1 MTKFLRPNKAS
12 LKNAQHFEFIDAFIT
27 VLTAAGLSSAKIAAL
42 LTELRTAFGEE
53 NRLYMIARAS
63 EIIAQR
69 DEADRDRD
77 DKYSRLH
84 AIIRAWAGSG
94 HTTLDA
100 VATAVKKPFELYKV
114 KTSAQLEEESGQL
127 DNLITDLSTSA
138 MQQNLTTLGV
148 MWLYEQM
155 VAAHQLTKSL
165 RLEQGAEE
173 SEKVTGALKAARQAC
188 DELYDKIT
196 YMIEA
201 FTLTADDPAPY
212 EAFIKRWNGTLK
224 IYQDMLDRK
233 SGTSSSGGSSSGNSS
248 NGGSS
253 NSGNG
258 GTSNSGNTGTVE
270 PGGSEQGGTTT
281 PDTPENPGGS
291 GNGGGTGSITPVTP
305 GGDDNGEG
313 GDTPGGDDNNGG
325 GGTGSVTPDT
335 PGGGDNNGGGNNSGG
350 NDEFN

>member
-27 VLTAAGLSSAKIAAL
+27 VLAAAGLSSTKIAAL
-42 LTELRTAFGEE
+42 LLELQTAFGEE

-84 AIIRAWAGSG
+84 AIVRAWAGSG
-94 HTTLDA
+94 HATLDA
-100 VATAVKKPFELYKV
+100 IATAVKKPFELYKV

-138 MQQNLTTLGV
+138 MQQNLTSLGV
-148 MWLYEQM
+148 MWLFEQM

-188 DELYDKIT
+188 DTLYDKIT
-196 YMIEA
+196 YTIEA

-212 EAFIKRWNGTLK
+212 EAFVKLWNGTLK

-233 SGTSSSGGSSSGNSS
+233 SGTSSGGNSGNS
-248 NGGSS
+248 G

-258 GTSNSGNTGTVE
+258 GTTNNGGTE
-270 PGGSEQGGTTT
+270 QGGSEQGGSEQGGT
-281 PDTPENPGGS
+281 DTP
-291 GNGGGTGSITPVTP
+291 
-305 GGDDNGEG
+305 G
-313 GDTPGGDDNNGG
+313 GDTPGG
-325 GGTGSVTPDT
+325 GGTGTITPDPGTGGGDT
-335 PGGGDNNGGGNNSGG
+335 PGGGGDNPGGGGG
-350 NDEFN
+350 DDDDPVGGGSTVD

>member
-27 VLTAAGLSSAKIAAL
+27 VLAAAGLSSTKIAAL
-42 LTELRTAFGEE
+42 LSELQTAFGEE

-94 HTTLDA
+94 NPTLDA
-100 VATAVKKPFELYKV
+100 AATAVKKPFEMYKV
-114 KTSAQLEEESGQL
+114 KTAAQIDEESGQL
-127 DNLITDLSTSA
+127 DNLITDLSTNA
-138 MQQNLTTLGV
+138 MQQNLTSLGV

-155 VAAHQLTKSL
+155 VSAHQLTKSL
-165 RLEQGAEE
+165 RLEQGVEE
-173 SEKVTGALKAARQAC
+173 SVKLTGALKAARQAC
-188 DELYDKIT
+188 DALYDKIT

-212 EAFIKRWNGTLK
+212 EAFVKLWNGTLK

-233 SGTSSSGGSSSGNSS
+233 SGTTSSGGSSSN
-248 NGGSS
+248 NGGSGQQGGTT
-253 NSGNG
+253 NSGNS
-258 GTSNSGNTGTVE
+258 GTTE
-270 PGGSEQGGTTT
+270 PGGSNQNENQNQGGGSNQNENQGGGSNENQGGT
-281 PDTPENPGGS
+281 E
-291 GNGGGTGSITPVTP
+291 NGGG
-305 GGDDNGEG
+305 D
-313 GDTPGGDDNNGG
+313 NGG
-325 GGTGSVTPDT
+325 GDNGGGDN
-335 PGGGDNNGGGNNSGG
+335 GGGDNNGGGGGG
-350 NDEFN
+350 NFGDFN

>member
-27 VLTAAGLSSAKIAAL
+27 VLAAAGLSSTKIAAL
-42 LTELRTAFGEE
+42 LSELQTAFGEE

-94 HTTLDA
+94 NPTLDA
-100 VATAVKKPFELYKV
+100 AATAVKKPFEMYKV
-114 KTSAQLEEESGQL
+114 KTAAQIDEESGQL
-127 DNLITDLSTSA
+127 DNLITDLSTNA
-138 MQQNLTTLGV
+138 MQQNLTSLGV

-155 VAAHQLTKSL
+155 VSAHQLTKSL
-165 RLEQGAEE
+165 RLEQGVEE
-173 SEKVTGALKAARQAC
+173 SVKLTGALKAARQAC
-188 DELYDKIT
+188 DALYDKIT

-212 EAFIKRWNGTLK
+212 EAFIKLWNGTLK

-233 SGTSSSGGSSSGNSS
+233 SGTTSSGGSSSN
-248 NGGSS
+248 NGGSGQQGGTT
-253 NSGNG
+253 NSGNS
-258 GTSNSGNTGTVE
+258 GTTE
-270 PGGSEQGGTTT
+270 PGGSNQNENQNQGGGSNQNENQGGGSNENQGGTEQGGG
-281 PDTPENPGGS
+281 D
-291 GNGGGTGSITPVTP
+291 NGGG
-305 GGDDNGEG
+305 D
-313 GDTPGGDDNNGG
+313 NGG
-325 GGTGSVTPDT
+325 GDN
-335 PGGGDNNGGGNNSGG
+335 GGGDNNGGGGGG
-350 NDEFN
+350 NNFGDFN

>member
-27 VLTAAGLSSAKIAAL
+27 VLAAAGLSSTKIAAL
-42 LTELRTAFGEE
+42 LSELQTAFGEE

-94 HTTLDA
+94 NPTLDA
-100 VATAVKKPFELYKV
+100 AATAVKKPFEMYKV
-114 KTSAQLEEESGQL
+114 KTAAQIDEESGQL
-127 DNLITDLSTSA
+127 DNLITDLSTNA
-138 MQQNLTTLGV
+138 MQQNLTSLGV

-155 VAAHQLTKSL
+155 VSAHQLTKSL
-165 RLEQGAEE
+165 RLEQGVEE
-173 SEKVTGALKAARQAC
+173 SVKLTGALKAARQAC
-188 DELYDKIT
+188 DALYDKIT

-212 EAFIKRWNGTLK
+212 EAFIKLWNGTLK

-233 SGTSSSGGSSSGNSS
+233 SGTTSSGGSSSN
-248 NGGSS
+248 NGGSGQQGGTT
-253 NSGNG
+253 NSGNS
-258 GTSNSGNTGTVE
+258 GTTE
-270 PGGSEQGGTTT
+270 PGGSNQNENQNQGGGSNQNENQGGGSNENQGGT
-281 PDTPENPGGS
+281 E
-291 GNGGGTGSITPVTP
+291 NGGG
-305 GGDDNGEG
+305 D
-313 GDTPGGDDNNGG
+313 NGG
-325 GGTGSVTPDT
+325 GDNGGGDN
-335 PGGGDNNGGGNNSGG
+335 GGGDNNGGGGGG
-350 NDEFN
+350 NFGDFN

>member
-27 VLTAAGLSSAKIAAL
+27 VLAAAGLSSTKIAAL
-42 LTELRTAFGEE
+42 LSELQTAFGEE

-94 HTTLDA
+94 NPTLDA
-100 VATAVKKPFELYKV
+100 AATAVKKPFEMYKV
-114 KTSAQLEEESGQL
+114 KTAAQIDEESGQL
-127 DNLITDLSTSA
+127 DNLITDLSTNA
-138 MQQNLTTLGV
+138 MQQNLTSLGV

-155 VAAHQLTKSL
+155 VSAHQLTKSL
-165 RLEQGAEE
+165 RLEQGVEE
-173 SEKVTGALKAARQAC
+173 SVKLTGALKAARQAC
-188 DELYDKIT
+188 DALYDKIT

-212 EAFIKRWNGTLK
+212 EAFIKLWNGTLK

-233 SGTSSSGGSSSGNSS
+233 SGTTSSGGSSSN
-248 NGGSS
+248 NGGSGQQGGTT
-253 NSGNG
+253 NSGNS
-258 GTSNSGNTGTVE
+258 GTTE
-270 PGGSEQGGTTT
+270 PGGSNQNENQNQGGGSNQNENQGGGSNENQGGT
-281 PDTPENPGGS
+281 E
-291 GNGGGTGSITPVTP
+291 NGGG
-305 GGDDNGEG
+305 D
-313 GDTPGGDDNNGG
+313 NGG
-325 GGTGSVTPDT
+325 GDN
-335 PGGGDNNGGGNNSGG
+335 GGGDNNGGGGGG
-350 NDEFN
+350 NNFGDFN

>member
-27 VLTAAGLSSAKIAAL
+27 VLAAAGLSSTKIAAL
-42 LTELRTAFGEE
+42 LSELQTAFGEE

-94 HTTLDA
+94 NPTLDA
-100 VATAVKKPFELYKV
+100 AATAVKKPFEMYKV
-114 KTSAQLEEESGQL
+114 KTAAQIDEESGQL
-127 DNLITDLSTSA
+127 DNLITDLSTNA
-138 MQQNLTTLGV
+138 MQQNLTSLGV

-155 VAAHQLTKSL
+155 VSAHQLTKSL
-165 RLEQGAEE
+165 RLEQGVEE
-173 SEKVTGALKAARQAC
+173 SEKLTGALKAARQAC
-188 DELYDKIT
+188 DALYDKIT

-212 EAFIKRWNGTLK
+212 EAFIKLWNGTLK

-233 SGTSSSGGSSSGNSS
+233 SGTTSSGGSSSN
-248 NGGSS
+248 NGGSGQQGGTT
-253 NSGNG
+253 NSGNS
-258 GTSNSGNTGTVE
+258 GTTE
-270 PGGSEQGGTTT
+270 PGGSNQNENQNQGGGSNQNENQGGGSNENQGGT
-281 PDTPENPGGS
+281 E
-291 GNGGGTGSITPVTP
+291 NGGG
-305 GGDDNGEG
+305 D
-313 GDTPGGDDNNGG
+313 NGG
-325 GGTGSVTPDT
+325 GDN
-335 PGGGDNNGGGNNSGG
+335 GGGDNNGGGGSGNFG
-350 NDEFN
+350 DFN

>member
-27 VLTAAGLSSAKIAAL
+27 VLAAAGLSSAKIAAL
-42 LTELRTAFGEE
+42 LLELQTAFGEE

-84 AIIRAWAGSG
+84 AIVRAWAGSG
-94 HTTLDA
+94 HATLDA
-100 VATAVKKPFELYKV
+100 AATAVKKPFELYKV

-138 MQQNLTTLGV
+138 MQQNLTALGV
-148 MWLYEQM
+148 MWLFEQM

-188 DELYDKIT
+188 DTLYDKIT
-196 YMIEA
+196 YTIEA

-212 EAFIKRWNGTLK
+212 EAFIKLWNGTLK

-233 SGTSSSGGSSSGNSS
+233 SGTSSG

-258 GTSNSGNTGTVE
+258 GGTTNN
-270 PGGSEQGGTTT
+270 GGGTEQGGT
-281 PDTPENPGGS
+281 EQ
-291 GNGGGTGSITPVTP
+291 GGT
-305 GGDDNGEG
+305 EQG
-313 GDTPGGDDNNGG
+313 GDTPGGDTPGG
-325 GGTGSVTPDT
+325 GGTGTITPDPGTGGGDT
-335 PGGGDNNGGGNNSGG
+335 PGGGSDPGDDDDAGDTN
-350 NDEFN
+350 

>member
-27 VLTAAGLSSAKIAAL
+27 VLAAAGLSSTKIAAL
-42 LTELRTAFGEE
+42 LSELQTAFGEE

-94 HTTLDA
+94 NPTLDA
-100 VATAVKKPFELYKV
+100 AATAVKKPFEMYKV
-114 KTSAQLEEESGQL
+114 KTAAQIDEESGQL

-138 MQQNLTTLGV
+138 MQQSLTTLGV

-155 VAAHQLTKSL
+155 VSAHQLTKSL
-165 RLEQGAEE
+165 RLEQGVEE
-173 SEKVTGALKAARQAC
+173 SVKLTGALKAARQAC
-188 DELYDKIT
+188 DALYDKIT

-212 EAFIKRWNGTLK
+212 EAFIKLWNGTLK

-233 SGTSSSGGSSSGNSS
+233 SGTTSSGGSSSN
-248 NGGSS
+248 NGGSGQQGGTT
-253 NSGNG
+253 NSGNS
-258 GTSNSGNTGTVE
+258 GTTE
-270 PGGSEQGGTTT
+270 PGGSNQNENQNQGGGSNQNENQGGGSNENQGGT
-281 PDTPENPGGS
+281 E
-291 GNGGGTGSITPVTP
+291 NGGG
-305 GGDDNGEG
+305 D
-313 GDTPGGDDNNGG
+313 NGG
-325 GGTGSVTPDT
+325 GDNGGGDN
-335 PGGGDNNGGGNNSGG
+335 GGGDNNGGGGGG
-350 NDEFN
+350 NNFGDFN

>member
-27 VLTAAGLSSAKIAAL
+27 VLAAAGLSSTKIAAL
-42 LTELRTAFGEE
+42 LSELQTAFGEE

-94 HTTLDA
+94 NPTLDA
-100 VATAVKKPFELYKV
+100 AATAVKKPFEMYKV
-114 KTSAQLEEESGQL
+114 KTAAQIDEESGQL

-155 VAAHQLTKSL
+155 VSAHQLTKSL
-165 RLEQGAEE
+165 RLEQGVEE
-173 SEKVTGALKAARQAC
+173 SVKLTGALKAARQAC
-188 DELYDKIT
+188 DALYDKIT

-212 EAFIKRWNGTLK
+212 EAFIKLWNGTLK

-233 SGTSSSGGSSSGNSS
+233 SGTTSSGGSSSN
-248 NGGSS
+248 NGGSGQQGGTT
-253 NSGNG
+253 NSGNS
-258 GTSNSGNTGTVE
+258 GTTE
-270 PGGSEQGGTTT
+270 PGGSNQNENQNQGGGSNQNENQGGGSNENQGGT
-281 PDTPENPGGS
+281 E
-291 GNGGGTGSITPVTP
+291 NGGG
-305 GGDDNGEG
+305 D
-313 GDTPGGDDNNGG
+313 NGG
-325 GGTGSVTPDT
+325 GDN
-335 PGGGDNNGGGNNSGG
+335 GGGDNNGGGGGG
-350 NDEFN
+350 NFGDFN